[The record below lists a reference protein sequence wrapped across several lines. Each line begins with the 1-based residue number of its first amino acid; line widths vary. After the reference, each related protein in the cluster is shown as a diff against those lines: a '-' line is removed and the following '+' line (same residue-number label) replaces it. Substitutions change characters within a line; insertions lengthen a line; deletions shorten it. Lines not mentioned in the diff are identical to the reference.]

1 MVIIKLEDMA
11 AKTFVFANS
20 AKNRSELHALCK
32 KYFSVE
38 ESLSE
43 EKQSDALTQSRLFCE
58 LKLKVQML
66 VLFEFIVVDE
76 QSDIDIF
83 DLVEDLDIRSFTRFS
98 VARKRSELIKLDPLQ
113 GEDEEVFYV
122 AVQATGDSG
131 EVYYIT
137 TYIRDPA
144 V

>member
-20 AKNRSELHALCK
+20 AKLRRELHALCK
-32 KYFSVE
+32 KYFS
-38 ESLSE
+38 E
-43 EKQSDALTQSRLFCE
+43 EKASDALTQSRLFCE

-66 VLFEFIVVDE
+66 VLFEYIVLNE
-76 QSDIDIF
+76 E
-83 DLVEDLDIRSFTRFS
+83 DLDDVWIVEDFDIRSFTRFS

-144 V
+144 VLNKKS